1 MGHGFC
7 MTLPSTGKKFHGF
20 SLMEVMI
27 VVVIIGIL
35 AALAYPNLEKYLKRA
50 RQTEAK
56 TNLSAIYTAQKI
68 YLTLHQSILK
78 ISMNLTLAWLRG
90 STHTLYRKHR
100 QAPSKLKPK
109 EILMMMMYWIPGPST
124 RIRIYAIPSTT
135 SLQRKVFKIFEPSS
149 FCLLYTS
156 PSPRDKRQSRMPSS
170 A

>member
-7 MTLPSTGKKFHGF
+7 MTLPSTRKRYHGF

-68 YLTLHQSILK
+68 YYTLHQSYADDINELDL
-78 ISMNLTLAWLRG
+78 SLAQG
-90 STHTLYRKHR
+90 D
-100 QAPSKLKPK
+100 
-109 EILMMMMYWIPGPST
+109 
-124 RIRIYAIPSTT
+124 
-135 SLQRKVFKIFEPSS
+135 
-149 FCLLYTS
+149 LYTFTKEES
-156 PSPRDKRQSRMPSS
+156 TSTFKAQAEGNIDDDAALVTWTIDQDKNLFNTIDDVT
-170 A
+170 AE

>member
-7 MTLPSTGKKFHGF
+7 MTLPSTRKRFHGF

-68 YLTLHQSILK
+68 YFTLHQSYAEDIKKLDL
-78 ISMNLTLAWLRG
+78 SLAQG
-90 STHTLYRKHR
+90 
-100 QAPSKLKPK
+100 
-109 EILMMMMYWIPGPST
+109 
-124 RIRIYAIPSTT
+124 
-135 SLQRKVFKIFEPSS
+135 
-149 FCLLYTS
+149 LYTYTIQDAS
-156 PSPRDKRQSRMPSS
+156 TSTFKAQAEGNIDDDEALDIWTIEQNKILFNDKDNVT
-170 A
+170 AE

>member
-68 YLTLHQSILK
+68 YFTLHQSYADDINKLDLSLVQGDPYTFTMEASTSTFK
-78 ISMNLTLAWLRG
+78 AQAEGNIDDDAALDTWTIDQDKNLFNTIDDVTA
-90 STHTLYRKHR
+90 
-100 QAPSKLKPK
+100 
-109 EILMMMMYWIPGPST
+109 E
-124 RIRIYAIPSTT
+124 
-135 SLQRKVFKIFEPSS
+135 
-149 FCLLYTS
+149 
-156 PSPRDKRQSRMPSS
+156 
-170 A
+170 

>member
-7 MTLPSTGKKFHGF
+7 MTLPSTRKRFHGF

-68 YLTLHQSILK
+68 YFTLHQSYAEDINELDL
-78 ISMNLTLAWLRG
+78 SLAQG
-90 STHTLYRKHR
+90 
-100 QAPSKLKPK
+100 
-109 EILMMMMYWIPGPST
+109 
-124 RIRIYAIPSTT
+124 
-135 SLQRKVFKIFEPSS
+135 
-149 FCLLYTS
+149 LYTYTMEAS
-156 PSPRDKRQSRMPSS
+156 TSTSKAQAEGNIDDDDALDIWTIDQNKILFNDKDNVT
-170 A
+170 AE

>member
-7 MTLPSTGKKFHGF
+7 MTLPSIRKRFHGF

-68 YLTLHQSILK
+68 YFTLHQSYADDINELDLSLAQGDPYTFTIQEASTSTFK
-78 ISMNLTLAWLRG
+78 AQAEGNIDDDDDLLDTWTIDQDKNL
-90 STHTLYRKHR
+90 
-100 QAPSKLKPK
+100 SKDNDDVTA
-109 EILMMMMYWIPGPST
+109 E
-124 RIRIYAIPSTT
+124 
-135 SLQRKVFKIFEPSS
+135 
-149 FCLLYTS
+149 
-156 PSPRDKRQSRMPSS
+156 
-170 A
+170 

>member
-7 MTLPSTGKKFHGF
+7 MTLPSTRKRFHGF

-68 YLTLHQSILK
+68 YFTLHQSYADDIKKLDL
-78 ISMNLTLAWLRG
+78 SLAQG
-90 STHTLYRKHR
+90 
-100 QAPSKLKPK
+100 
-109 EILMMMMYWIPGPST
+109 
-124 RIRIYAIPSTT
+124 
-135 SLQRKVFKIFEPSS
+135 
-149 FCLLYTS
+149 LYTFTIQEVS
-156 PSPRDKRQSRMPSS
+156 KNTFKAQAEGNIDDDALDIWTIDQDKNLSKDNDNVT
-170 A
+170 AE

>member
-7 MTLPSTGKKFHGF
+7 MTLPSTRKRFHGF

-68 YLTLHQSILK
+68 YFSLHQSYADDINELDLSLAQRDPYTFTMEASTSTFKAQAEGNIDDDDALDFWTIEKNKILF
-78 ISMNLTLAWLRG
+78 N
-90 STHTLYRKHR
+90 
-100 QAPSKLKPK
+100 
-109 EILMMMMYWIPGPST
+109 
-124 RIRIYAIPSTT
+124 
-135 SLQRKVFKIFEPSS
+135 
-149 FCLLYTS
+149 
-156 PSPRDKRQSRMPSS
+156 DKDIVT
-170 A
+170 AE

>member
-7 MTLPSTGKKFHGF
+7 MTLPSTRKRFHGF

-35 AALAYPNLEKYLKRA
+35 AALAYPNLGKYLKRA

-68 YLTLHQSILK
+68 YFTLHQSYAEDINELDLSLVQGDPYTFTMEASTSTFK
-78 ISMNLTLAWLRG
+78 AQAEGNIDDDDALDIWTIDQDKNLR
-90 STHTLYRKHR
+90 
-100 QAPSKLKPK
+100 
-109 EILMMMMYWIPGPST
+109 
-124 RIRIYAIPSTT
+124 
-135 SLQRKVFKIFEPSS
+135 
-149 FCLLYTS
+149 YTI
-156 PSPRDKRQSRMPSS
+156 DDVT

>member
-7 MTLPSTGKKFHGF
+7 MTLQSIRKRFHGF

-68 YLTLHQSILK
+68 YFTLHQSYADDINKLDLSLFQRDPYIFTIQEASTSTFK
-78 ISMNLTLAWLRG
+78 AQAEGNIDDDDALDTWTIDQDKNLFNTIEDV
-90 STHTLYRKHR
+90 T
-100 QAPSKLKPK
+100 
-109 EILMMMMYWIPGPST
+109 E
-124 RIRIYAIPSTT
+124 
-135 SLQRKVFKIFEPSS
+135 E
-149 FCLLYTS
+149 
-156 PSPRDKRQSRMPSS
+156 
-170 A
+170 

>member
-7 MTLPSTGKKFHGF
+7 MTLPSTRKRFHGF

-68 YLTLHQSILK
+68 YFTLHQSYADDINKLDLSLVQGDPYTFTMEASTSTFKAQAEGNIDDDDALDIWTIDQNKILF
-78 ISMNLTLAWLRG
+78 N
-90 STHTLYRKHR
+90 
-100 QAPSKLKPK
+100 
-109 EILMMMMYWIPGPST
+109 
-124 RIRIYAIPSTT
+124 
-135 SLQRKVFKIFEPSS
+135 
-149 FCLLYTS
+149 
-156 PSPRDKRQSRMPSS
+156 DKDNVT
-170 A
+170 AE

>member
-7 MTLPSTGKKFHGF
+7 MTLPSTRKRFHGF

-68 YLTLHQSILK
+68 YFTLHQSYADDIKKLDLGLVQGDPYTFTMEASTSTFKAQAEGNIDHDDALDIWTIDQNKILFNDND
-78 ISMNLTLAWLRG
+78 SVTA
-90 STHTLYRKHR
+90 
-100 QAPSKLKPK
+100 
-109 EILMMMMYWIPGPST
+109 E
-124 RIRIYAIPSTT
+124 
-135 SLQRKVFKIFEPSS
+135 
-149 FCLLYTS
+149 
-156 PSPRDKRQSRMPSS
+156 
-170 A
+170 

>member
-7 MTLPSTGKKFHGF
+7 MTLPSTRKRYHGF

-68 YLTLHQSILK
+68 YFTLHQSYAEDIKKLDL
-78 ISMNLTLAWLRG
+78 SLAQG
-90 STHTLYRKHR
+90 D
-100 QAPSKLKPK
+100 
-109 EILMMMMYWIPGPST
+109 
-124 RIRIYAIPSTT
+124 
-135 SLQRKVFKIFEPSS
+135 
-149 FCLLYTS
+149 LYTFTKEES
-156 PSPRDKRQSRMPSS
+156 TSTFKAQAEGNIDDDDALDTWTIDQDKNLFNTIDDVT
-170 A
+170 AE

>member
-7 MTLPSTGKKFHGF
+7 MTLPSTRKRFHGF

-68 YLTLHQSILK
+68 YFTLHQSYAEDINELDLSLVQGDPYTFTMEASTSTFKAQAEGNIDDDDALDIWTIDQNKILF
-78 ISMNLTLAWLRG
+78 N
-90 STHTLYRKHR
+90 
-100 QAPSKLKPK
+100 
-109 EILMMMMYWIPGPST
+109 
-124 RIRIYAIPSTT
+124 
-135 SLQRKVFKIFEPSS
+135 
-149 FCLLYTS
+149 
-156 PSPRDKRQSRMPSS
+156 DKDNVT
-170 A
+170 AE

>member
-7 MTLPSTGKKFHGF
+7 MTLPSNRKRFYGF

-68 YLTLHQSILK
+68 YFTLHQSYAEDINELDLSLVQGDPYTFTMEASTITFK
-78 ISMNLTLAWLRG
+78 AQAEGNIDDDDALDIWTIDQDKNLFNIIDDVTA
-90 STHTLYRKHR
+90 
-100 QAPSKLKPK
+100 
-109 EILMMMMYWIPGPST
+109 E
-124 RIRIYAIPSTT
+124 
-135 SLQRKVFKIFEPSS
+135 
-149 FCLLYTS
+149 
-156 PSPRDKRQSRMPSS
+156 
-170 A
+170 

>member
-7 MTLPSTGKKFHGF
+7 MTLPSTRKRFNGF

-68 YLTLHQSILK
+68 YFTLHQSYTEDINELDL
-78 ISMNLTLAWLRG
+78 SLAQG
-90 STHTLYRKHR
+90 
-100 QAPSKLKPK
+100 
-109 EILMMMMYWIPGPST
+109 
-124 RIRIYAIPSTT
+124 
-135 SLQRKVFKIFEPSS
+135 
-149 FCLLYTS
+149 LYTYTIQDAS
-156 PSPRDKRQSRMPSS
+156 TSTFKAQAEGNIDDDEALDIWTIEQNKILFNDKDNVT
-170 A
+170 AE

>member
-7 MTLPSTGKKFHGF
+7 MTLPSTRKRFHGF

-68 YLTLHQSILK
+68 YFTLHQSYAEDINELDLSLVQGDPYTFTMEASTSTFK
-78 ISMNLTLAWLRG
+78 AQAEGNIDDDDALDIWTIDQDKNL
-90 STHTLYRKHR
+90 
-100 QAPSKLKPK
+100 SKDNDNVTA
-109 EILMMMMYWIPGPST
+109 E
-124 RIRIYAIPSTT
+124 
-135 SLQRKVFKIFEPSS
+135 
-149 FCLLYTS
+149 
-156 PSPRDKRQSRMPSS
+156 
-170 A
+170 

>member
-7 MTLPSTGKKFHGF
+7 MTLPSTRKRFHGF

-68 YLTLHQSILK
+68 YFTLHQSYADDINELDLSLVQGDPYTFTMEASTSTFK
-78 ISMNLTLAWLRG
+78 AQAEGNIDDDDALDIWTIDQDKNLFNTIDDVTA
-90 STHTLYRKHR
+90 
-100 QAPSKLKPK
+100 
-109 EILMMMMYWIPGPST
+109 E
-124 RIRIYAIPSTT
+124 
-135 SLQRKVFKIFEPSS
+135 
-149 FCLLYTS
+149 
-156 PSPRDKRQSRMPSS
+156 
-170 A
+170 

>member
-7 MTLPSTGKKFHGF
+7 MTLPSTRKRFHGF

-68 YLTLHQSILK
+68 YFTLHQSYAEDINELDLSLVQGDPYTFTMEASK
-78 ISMNLTLAWLRG
+78 NTFKAPAEGNIDDDDALDIWTIDQDKDLR
-90 STHTLYRKHR
+90 Y
-100 QAPSKLKPK
+100 
-109 EILMMMMYWIPGPST
+109 
-124 RIRIYAIPSTT
+124 TT
-135 SLQRKVFKIFEPSS
+135 DDVTAE
-149 FCLLYTS
+149 
-156 PSPRDKRQSRMPSS
+156 
-170 A
+170 